1 MSIYLS
7 DICVFLLREQ
17 AAAIVLFPIW
27 GIQSFSY
34 HLPDQMARSLATT
47 HLLVKNV
54 TKNGSRGDLHC
65 YYHGEELGLLKCW
78 HLIVKR

>member
-1 MSIYLS
+1 MSIYVS

-34 HLPDQMARSLATT
+34 HLPDQMARSLETT
-47 HLLVKNV
+47 RLLVKNV

-65 YYHGEELGLLKCW
+65 CYHSAERGLLEC
-78 HLIVKR
+78 